1 MPVALNA
8 ETVYNDKCKLNCHL
22 NVLKENSTSQ
32 KQHNTIFSN
41 YSNQYHPRL
50 IYLIHKPACMKAQAI
65 KEHLFAEDVHFFN
78 SDEQRNCT
86 GSNNRAE
93 K

>member
-1 MPVALNA
+1 
-8 ETVYNDKCKLNCHL
+8 
-22 NVLKENSTSQ
+22 
-32 KQHNTIFSN
+32 
-41 YSNQYHPRL
+41 
-50 IYLIHKPACMKAQAI
+50 MKAQAI

-93 K
+93 NDQKEGYVVST